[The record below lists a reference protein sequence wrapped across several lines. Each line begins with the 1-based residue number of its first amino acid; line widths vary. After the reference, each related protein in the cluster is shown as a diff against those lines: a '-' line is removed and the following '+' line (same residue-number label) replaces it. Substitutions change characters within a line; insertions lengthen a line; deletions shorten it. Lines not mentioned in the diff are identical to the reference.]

1 MSKSVSYSFLFI
13 ALAALLAG
21 LGFRYF
27 LVNTKDYNE
36 YTQEVR
42 KKVDR
47 ELEVAEIELTKLE
60 EAVIQ
65 NYKKLDFSLLTSNTE
80 KYPIYIFRNSELL
93 FWTDNTYLLSYD
105 QLKNNYSEYTIET
118 PKGLFLVKQKI
129 IVTKYDNMTGVVL
142 IPLASEYKIYNQ
154 FLTLGVNP
162 KLFSTSDISLQL
174 NPEGSSYRVYGT
186 GSNLLFALI
195 FPSDYSW
202 QSSQNYTVLFFMII
216 ACVFVFLQA
225 RVSMLYFLRQGQV
238 WYAFFTLLSTF
249 IGIRFLMLFLEL
261 PNSVLPTIL
270 FNARYYAS
278 SIVAPSLGDLFLNV
292 LCIFIVSSFLFVH
305 FSELSHMRS
314 IGSRKRKRFGIV
326 IAITLSFA
334 IAFYHFLN
342 LRNLYIHS
350 PQISLDFT
358 RELDFS
364 LLKIIALF
372 IGILTATTYFLL
384 IHILV
389 RFIEWLH
396 VEGKK
401 LILLVSVGILIGWV
415 VSGIYGFSVHANLSD
430 AWIALIHTIYILVV
444 IFVELPRSERSFTY
458 QIFIYIFLGAITT
471 SIMSSYIIYCFEQT
485 RERVAKENFADQLL
499 LENDLQGEF
508 LLNDVVESLPFDPII
523 KNRLMTSF
531 TTKDIITRKIRKFY
545 LDYYFD
551 KYDIKVHLFNGNG
564 MPYEN
569 TMTFDEMYSRYA
581 QPAYSTEYED
591 IFLVHDLSTN
601 TKRYFAFSEIS
612 RSGVK
617 IGKIVLELQLKKI
630 VSNSVYPNLLSDNPY
645 SNYNRWGGRN
655 AWSYSI
661 FKGGEPVYTQGNF
674 VYSKDFLNN
683 FDSVTTFSTSSYK
696 HLLVKENESKKA
708 VVISSVKY
716 PLKSVLTNFSMQ
728 FICIVLTMLLLLAV
742 YRLYFRQQPFTF
754 NLTGRIQLYLNL
766 AFFLPTILLS
776 ILIVSILNSE
786 NKNQTI
792 ETYFQKAEN
801 VAQNFST
808 KLTDYV
814 VYKDI
819 TKDELLQSL
828 QEIAR
833 LTQTEINVFDR
844 DGVLL
849 ASSQPTIYDNGLVS
863 SLINP
868 KAMAL
873 LIEQKQSKTILSES
887 IGKLDYN
894 SAYVVVNSPATG
906 EIVGVVDVPF
916 FESQRYADEQILEVV
931 STMLNVFTGIFLLLV
946 VLSFF
951 ASRDL
956 TKPLSLVTSR
966 LKRITLSGD
975 NKPLD
980 YKSDDEI
987 GLLVGEY
994 NKMLVK
1000 LEESRAALAASE
1012 KESAW
1017 REMAKQVAHEI
1028 KNPLTPMKLTLQHLQ
1043 RVLANEE
1050 SPAERSIKSL
1060 LTQVDTLSDIATSF
1074 SAFAKMPIPKT
1085 ERFDVSMVLQ
1095 ETLILYKND
1104 GSVRLDAIID
1114 QGEFYINGDAK
1125 LMGRILTNLILNGIQ
1140 AVQEKD
1146 PHINVVLEKTNQ
1158 KSPKTIII
1166 YIRDNG
1172 KGIDEETAK
1181 KLFIPN
1187 FTTKST
1193 GSGIGLS
1200 VAKRG
1205 IEHAG
1210 GRIWFETEP
1219 YFGTTFFIE
1228 LPLVE

>member
-1 MSKSVSYSFLFI
+1 M
-13 ALAALLAG
+13 
-21 LGFRYF
+21 
-27 LVNTKDYNE
+27 
-36 YTQEVR
+36 
-42 KKVDR
+42 
-47 ELEVAEIELTKLE
+47 
-60 EAVIQ
+60 
-65 NYKKLDFSLLTSNTE
+65 
-80 KYPIYIFRNSELL
+80 
-93 FWTDNTYLLSYD
+93 
-105 QLKNNYSEYTIET
+105 
-118 PKGLFLVKQKI
+118 
-129 IVTKYDNMTGVVL
+129 
-142 IPLASEYKIYNQ
+142 
-154 FLTLGVNP
+154 
-162 KLFSTSDISLQL
+162 
-174 NPEGSSYRVYGT
+174 
-186 GSNLLFALI
+186 
-195 FPSDYSW
+195 
-202 QSSQNYTVLFFMII
+202 
-216 ACVFVFLQA
+216 
-225 RVSMLYFLRQGQV
+225 
-238 WYAFFTLLSTF
+238 
-249 IGIRFLMLFLEL
+249 
-261 PNSVLPTIL
+261 
-270 FNARYYAS
+270 
-278 SIVAPSLGDLFLNV
+278 
-292 LCIFIVSSFLFVH
+292 
-305 FSELSHMRS
+305 
-314 IGSRKRKRFGIV
+314 
-326 IAITLSFA
+326 
-334 IAFYHFLN
+334 
-342 LRNLYIHS
+342 
-350 PQISLDFT
+350 
-358 RELDFS
+358 
-364 LLKIIALF
+364 
-372 IGILTATTYFLL
+372 
-384 IHILV
+384 V
-389 RFIEWLH
+389 RFIEWIH
-396 VEGKK
+396 IKGKK
-401 LILLVSVGILIGWV
+401 LILFVSIGILIGWIV
-415 VSGIYGFSVHANLSD
+415 TGIYGFSIHANFSD
-430 AWIALIHTIYILVV
+430 AWIALIHTAYILVV

-471 SIMSSYIIYCFEQT
+471 SIMSSYIIYCFEQN
-485 RERVAKENFADQLL
+485 RERVAKENFAEQLL
-499 LENDLQGEF
+499 LKNDLQGEF
-508 LLNDVVESLPFDPII
+508 LLNDVVESLPYDPII

-531 TTKDIITRKIRKFY
+531 TTKDIISRKIRKFY

-564 MPYEN
+564 MPYDN

-581 QPAYSTEYED
+581 QPNYGTEYDD

-655 AWSYSI
+655 AWSYAI
-661 FKGGEPVYTQGNF
+661 FENELPVFTQGNF
-674 VYSKDFLNN
+674 VYPKEFLTN
-683 FDSVTTFSTSSYK
+683 FDSTIVFSTSDYEHMLIK
-696 HLLVKENESKKA
+696 EGENKLVI
-708 VVISSVKY
+708 ISSVHY

-728 FICIVLTMLLLLAV
+728 FICIVLTMLLLLVV
-742 YRLYFRQQPFTF
+742 YRLYFRKQPFTF

-786 NKNQTI
+786 NKNQTV

-801 VAQNFST
+801 VAQNFSK

-819 TKDELLQSL
+819 TKDELLESL

-844 DGVLL
+844 NGVLL

-863 SLINP
+863 SLVNP

-873 LIEQKQSKTILSES
+873 LVEQKQSKVILSES

-894 SAYVVVNSPATG
+894 SAYVIVNSPSTG
-906 EIVGVVDVPF
+906 EIVGMIDVPF

-931 STMLNVFTGIFLLLV
+931 STILNVFTGIFLLLV

-951 ASRDL
+951 ASQDL

-1043 RVLANEE
+1043 RVLADES

-1114 QGEFYINGDAK
+1114 QGEFYVHGDSK
-1125 LMGRILTNLILNGIQ
+1125 LMGRIFTNLILNGIQ
-1140 AVQEKD
+1140 AVEEKD
-1146 PHINVVLEKTNQ
+1146 PHINVVVEKTNQ
-1158 KSPKTIII
+1158 KYPKTIII

-1172 KGIDEETAK
+1172 KGIDEETAT

-1210 GRIWFETEP
+1210 GKIWFETEP

>member
-1 MSKSVSYSFLFI
+1 MPKSVSYSFLFI
-13 ALAALLAG
+13 ALAALLAS

-47 ELEVAEIELTKLE
+47 ELEVAEIELTELE

-65 NYKKLDFSLLTSNTE
+65 NYKKLDFSLITSNTGE
-80 KYPIYIFRNSELL
+80 YPIYIFRNSELL

-142 IPLASEYKIYNQ
+142 IPLSSEYKIYNQ
-154 FLTLGVNP
+154 FLSLGVNP

-174 NPEGSSYRVYGT
+174 TPEGSSYRVYGT

-202 QSSQNYTVLFFMII
+202 QSSQNYTVLFFMIV
-216 ACVFVFLQA
+216 ACIFVFLQA
-225 RVSMLYFLRQGQV
+225 RVSMLYFLRNGQV
-238 WYAFFTLLSTF
+238 WYAFFVLVSMF
-249 IGIRFLMLFLEL
+249 VGIRFLMLFLEL

-278 SIVAPSLGDLFLNV
+278 SFVAPSLGDLLLNV
-292 LCIFIVSSFLFVH
+292 ICLFIISSFLFVH

-314 IGSRKRKRFGIV
+314 IGNRKRKRFGVVIV
-326 IAITLSFA
+326 IVLSFA
-334 IAFYHFLN
+334 IAFYHFFN

-364 LLKIIALF
+364 LLKITALC

-384 IHILV
+384 IHVLV
-389 RFIEWLH
+389 RFIEWLR
-396 VEGKK
+396 VERKK
-401 LILLVSVGILIGWV
+401 LIVLVFVGILVGWL
-415 VSGIYGFSVHANLSD
+415 VSGIYAFSVHANLSD

-471 SIMSSYIIYCFEQT
+471 SIMSSYIIYCFEQS
-485 RERVAKENFADQLL
+485 REKIAKENFADQIL

-508 LLNDVVESLPFDPII
+508 LLNDVVESLPYDPII

-531 TTKDIITRKIRKFY
+531 TTKDIISRKIRKFY

-564 MPYEN
+564 MPYDN
-569 TMTFDEMYSRYA
+569 TMTFDEMYSKYA
-581 QPAYSTEYED
+581 QPNYATEYKD
-591 IFLVHDLSTN
+591 IFLVHDLATN
-601 TKRYFAFSEIS
+601 TKRYFVFSEIS

-655 AWSYSI
+655 AWSYAI
-661 FKGGEPVYTQGNF
+661 FENKQPVYTQGNF

-683 FDSVTTFSTSSYK
+683 FDSITTFSTSSYK
-696 HLLVKENESKKA
+696 HFLVKENHNKA
-708 VVISSVKY
+708 VIISSVKY
-716 PLKSVLTNFSMQ
+716 PLKSILTNFSMQ
-728 FICIVLTMLLLLAV
+728 FICIVLTMLFFLAI

-754 NLTGRIQLYLNL
+754 NLTGKIQLYLNL

-786 NKNQTI
+786 NKNQTV

-801 VAQNFST
+801 VAQNFSN
-808 KLTDYV
+808 KLTSYV
-814 VYKDI
+814 VYKEI
-819 TKDELLQSL
+819 TKDELLESL

-873 LIEQKQSKTILSES
+873 LIEQKQSKAILSES

-894 SAYVVVNSPATG
+894 SAYVVVNSPITG
-906 EIVGVVDVPF
+906 EIVGVIDVPF

-1000 LEESRAALAASE
+1000 LEESKAALATSE

-1114 QGEFYINGDAK
+1114 QGAFYVNGDAK
-1125 LMGRILTNLILNGIQ
+1125 MMGRIFTNLILNGIQ
-1140 AVQEKD
+1140 AVEDKD

-1172 KGIDEETAK
+1172 KGIDDEAAK

-1210 GRIWFETEP
+1210 GKIWFETEH

>member
-1 MSKSVSYSFLFI
+1 MPKSVSYSFLFI
-13 ALAALLAG
+13 ALCALLAG

-42 KKVDR
+42 KKVDK
-47 ELEVAEIELTKLE
+47 ELEVAEQELTKLE

-65 NYKKLDFSLLTSNTE
+65 NYKKLDFSLLTSNTGE
-80 KYPIYIFRNSELL
+80 YPIYIFRNSELL

-129 IVTKYDNMTGVVL
+129 IVTKYDNMMGVVL

-174 NPEGSSYRVYGT
+174 NPEGSSYRIYGT

-216 ACVFVFLQA
+216 AFVFVFLQA
-225 RVSMLYFLRQGQV
+225 RVSMLYFLRNGHV
-238 WYAFFTLLSTF
+238 WYAFFILLSTF
-249 IGIRFLMLFLEL
+249 VGIRFLMLFLEL

-278 SIVAPSLGDLFLNV
+278 SFVAPSLGDLLLNI

-314 IGSRKRKRFGIV
+314 IGNRKRKRFGV
-326 IAITLSFA
+326 LIAIALSFG
-334 IAFYHFLN
+334 IAFFYFFN
-342 LRNLYIHS
+342 IRNLYIHS

-364 LLKIIALF
+364 LLKITALCVA
-372 IGILTATTYFLL
+372 ILTATTYFLL

-396 VEGKK
+396 LKGKQ
-401 LILLVSVGILIGWV
+401 LVVFVSIGILIGWI
-415 VSGIYGFSVHANLSD
+415 VSGMYAFSVHANSSD

-471 SIMSSYIIYCFEQT
+471 SLMSSYIIYCFEQN
-485 RERVAKENFADQLL
+485 REKAAKENFAEQIL

-508 LLNDVVESLPFDPII
+508 LLNDVVESLPYDPII

-531 TTKDIITRKIRKFY
+531 TTKDIISRKIRKFY

-569 TMTFDEMYSRYA
+569 TMTFDEMYSQYA
-581 QPAYSTEYED
+581 QPIYSTEYED
-591 IFLVHDLSTN
+591 IFLVRDLSTN

-655 AWSYSI
+655 AWSYAI
-661 FKGGEPVYTQGNF
+661 FKDAEPVYTQGNF
-674 VYSKDFLNN
+674 VYSKDFLTH
-683 FDSVTTFSTSSYK
+683 FDSTTTFSTSSYK
-696 HLLVKENESKKA
+696 HLLIKEKETKKA
-708 VVISSVKY
+708 IVISSVKY

-728 FICIVLTMLLLLAV
+728 FICIVLTMLLLLAI

-801 VAQNFST
+801 VAQNFSE

-814 VYKDI
+814 AKKDI

-873 LIEQKQSKTILSES
+873 LIEQKQSKAILSES

-894 SAYVVVNSPATG
+894 SAYVVVNSPTTG

-951 ASRDL
+951 ASQDL

-987 GLLVGEY
+987 GLLVREY

-1043 RVLANEE
+1043 RVLADEE
-1050 SPAERSIKSL
+1050 SPAERSIRSL

-1074 SAFAKMPIPKT
+1074 SAFAKMPIPKS

-1114 QGEFYINGDAK
+1114 QGEFYINGDSK

-1140 AVQEKD
+1140 SVQEKD

-1158 KSPKTIII
+1158 KNPKTIII

-1210 GRIWFETEP
+1210 GKIWFETEP

>member
-13 ALAALLAG
+13 ALASLLAG

-42 KKVDR
+42 KKVDK
-47 ELEVAEIELTKLE
+47 ELEVAEKELTELE

-65 NYKKLDFSLLTSNTE
+65 NYKKLDFSLITSNTG

-105 QLKNNYSEYTIET
+105 QLKNNYSEYTLET
-118 PKGLFLVKQKI
+118 PKGLFLIKQKL

-142 IPLASEYKIYNQ
+142 IPLSSEYKIYNQ
-154 FLTLGVNP
+154 FLTSGVNP
-162 KLFSTSDISLQL
+162 KLFATSDISLQL

-186 GSNLLFALI
+186 GSNLLFALV
-195 FPSDYSW
+195 FPLDYSW
-202 QSSQNYTVLFFMII
+202 QSSQNYAVLFFMLI

-225 RVSMLYFLRQGQV
+225 RVSMLHFLKEGQV
-238 WYAFFTLLSTF
+238 WYAFFVLVATF
-249 IGIRFLMLFLEL
+249 LGIRFFMLFLNL
-261 PNSVLPTIL
+261 PNSIFPTIL

-278 SIVAPSLGDLFLNV
+278 SWVAPSLGDLFLNV
-292 LCIFIVSSFLFVH
+292 ICIFIISSFLFVH

-314 IGSRKRKRFGIV
+314 IGSRKRKQFGIV
-326 IAITLSFA
+326 IAIALSFA

-342 LRNLYIHS
+342 IRNLYIHS

-372 IGILTATTYFLL
+372 IAILTATTYFLL
-384 IHILV
+384 VHILV

-396 VEGKK
+396 VEGRK
-401 LILLVSVGILIGWV
+401 LILLVALGVLVGWV
-415 VSGIYGFSVHANLSD
+415 VSVIYAFSIRANLSD
-430 AWIALIHTIYILVV
+430 AWIALIHTVYILIV

-485 RERVAKENFADQLL
+485 RERTAKENFADQLL

-531 TTKDIITRKIRKFY
+531 TTKDIISRKIRKFY

-564 MPYEN
+564 MPYDN

-581 QPAYSTEYED
+581 QPIYSTEYEE

-617 IGKIVLELQLKKI
+617 IGKIVIELQLKKI

-645 SNYNRWGGRN
+645 SNYNHWGGRN

-661 FKGGEPVYTQGNF
+661 FENATPVYSQGNF
-674 VYSKDFLNN
+674 VYSKEFLSN

-696 HLLVKENESKKA
+696 HFFIKGSNDKSVI
-708 VVISSVKY
+708 ISSVNY

-728 FICIVLTMLLLLAV
+728 FICIVLMMLLLLAV
-742 YRLYFRQQPFTF
+742 YRLYFRQQPFAF

-808 KLTDYV
+808 KLSDYV

-819 TKDELLQSL
+819 TKDELLESL

-868 KAMAL
+868 KAMAR

-887 IGKLDYN
+887 IGRLNYN
-894 SAYVVVNSPATG
+894 SAYVVVKSPATG

-931 STMLNVFTGIFLLLV
+931 STILNVFTGIFLLLV

-1104 GSVRLDAIID
+1104 GSVRLDAILD
-1114 QGEFYINGDAK
+1114 QGEFFVNGDSK

-1146 PHINVVLEKTNQ
+1146 PHINVVLERTNQ
-1158 KSPKTIII
+1158 KSPKTIVI

>member
-42 KKVDR
+42 KKVDK
-47 ELEVAEIELTKLE
+47 ELEVAEKELTELE

-65 NYKKLDFSLLTSNTE
+65 NYKKLDFSLITSNTG

-105 QLKNNYSEYTIET
+105 QLKNNYSEYTLET
-118 PKGLFLVKQKI
+118 PKGLFLIKQKL

-162 KLFSTSDISLQL
+162 KLFATPDISLQL
-174 NPEGSSYRVYGT
+174 TPESSSYRIYGK

-225 RVSMLYFLRQGQV
+225 RISMLYFLQEGQV

-249 IGIRFLMLFLEL
+249 VGIRFLMLFLEL

-278 SIVAPSLGDLFLNV
+278 SMVAPSLGDLLLNV
-292 LCIFIVSSFLFVH
+292 ICIFIISSFLFVH

-314 IGSRKRKRFGIV
+314 IGNRKRKRFGVV
-326 IAITLSFA
+326 IAISISFG

-342 LRNLYIHS
+342 IRNLYIHS

-364 LLKIIALF
+364 LLKITALF

-396 VEGKK
+396 LQGKK
-401 LILLVSVGILIGWV
+401 LVFLVSVGILVGWV
-415 VSGIYGFSVHANLSD
+415 VSAIYAFSVHANMSD
-430 AWIALIHTIYILVV
+430 AWIALIHTIYLLVV

-485 RERVAKENFADQLL
+485 REKSAKENFADQLL
-499 LENDLQGEF
+499 VKNDLQGEF
-508 LLNDVVESLPFDPII
+508 LLNDVVESLPYDPII

-531 TTKDIITRKIRKFY
+531 TTKDIISRKIRKFY

-569 TMTFDEMYSRYA
+569 TMTYDEMYSRYA
-581 QPAYSTEYED
+581 QSSYATEYED

-617 IGKIVLELQLKKI
+617 IGKIVIELQLKKI

-655 AWSYSI
+655 AWSYAI
-661 FKGGEPVYTQGNF
+661 FKEGKPVYTQGNF
-674 VYSKDFLNN
+674 VYSKDFLAN
-683 FDSVTTFSTSSYK
+683 FDSLTTFSTSSYK
-696 HLLVKENESKKA
+696 HLLIRGSENKF

-801 VAQNFST
+801 VAQNFSA
-808 KLTDYV
+808 KLSDYV
-814 VYKDI
+814 VYKEL
-819 TKDELLQSL
+819 TKDELLESL

-844 DGVLL
+844 EGVLL

-873 LIEQKQSKTILSES
+873 LVEQKQSKAILSES
-887 IGKLDYN
+887 IGKLNYN
-894 SAYVVVNSPATG
+894 SAYVVVTSPATG

-1060 LTQVDTLSDIATSF
+1060 LIQVDTLSDIATSF

-1114 QGEFYINGDAK
+1114 QGEFYVNGDAK

-1158 KSPKTIII
+1158 KSPKTILI

-1210 GRIWFETEP
+1210 GKIWFETEP

>member
-1 MSKSVSYSFLFI
+1 MSKPVSYSFLFI
-13 ALAALLAG
+13 ALATLLAG

-36 YTQEVR
+36 YRQEVSN
-42 KKVDR
+42 KVDK
-47 ELEVAEIELTKLE
+47 ELEVAEQELTQLE

-65 NYKKLDFSLLTSNTE
+65 NYKKLDFSLITSNTG

-93 FWTDNTYLLSYD
+93 FWTDNTYILSYD
-105 QLKNNYSEYTIET
+105 QLKNKYSEYTIET
-118 PKGLFLVKQKI
+118 PKGLFLIKQKI

-162 KLFSTSDISLQL
+162 KLFSKPDIGIQL
-174 NPEGSSYRVYGT
+174 TPEGSSYRIYGT

-202 QSSQNYTVLFFMII
+202 QSSQNYTVLFFMLISCI
-216 ACVFVFLQA
+216 FVFLQA
-225 RVSMLYFLRQGQV
+225 RISMLYHLKNGKV
-238 WYAFFTLLSTF
+238 WSAFFILLSTF
-249 IGIRFLMLFLEL
+249 LGIRFLMLFLDL
-261 PNSVLPTIL
+261 PNSAVPTLL

-292 LCIFIVSSFLFVH
+292 VCIFIISSFLFVH

-314 IGSRKRKRFGIV
+314 IGSRKRKKFGIV
-326 IAITLSFA
+326 IAIALSFA
-334 IAFYHFLN
+334 VAFYHFIN
-342 LRNLYIHS
+342 IRNLYIHS

-364 LLKIIALF
+364 LLKITALL

-389 RFIEWLH
+389 RFVEWLH
-396 VEGKK
+396 VDKK
-401 LILLVSVGILIGWV
+401 KIISMVMIGMLIGWII
-415 VSGIYGFSVHANLSD
+415 SGIYAFSVHANISD
-430 AWIALIHTIYILVV
+430 GWIALAHTIYILIV

-485 RERVAKENFADQLL
+485 REKTAKENFAEQLL

-508 LLNDVVESLPFDPII
+508 LLNDVVESLPYDPII

-531 TTKDIITRKIRKFY
+531 TTKDIISRKIRKFY

-569 TMTFDEMYSRYA
+569 TMTYDEMYSRYA
-581 QPAYSTEYED
+581 QKEYSTEYES
-591 IFLVHDLSTN
+591 IFLVHDLPTN

-617 IGKIVLELQLKKI
+617 IGKIVLELQLKKV

-645 SNYNRWGGRN
+645 LTYNRWGGRN
-655 AWSYSI
+655 AWSYAI
-661 FKGGEPVYTQGNF
+661 LKNGEPIYTQGNF
-674 VYSKDFLNN
+674 VYEKDFLTN
-683 FDSVTTFSTSSYK
+683 FDSQKTFSTSSYK
-696 HLLVKENESKKA
+696 HLLVTENNDEKA

-716 PLKSVLTNFSMQ
+716 PLKSILTNFSMQ
-728 FICIVLTMLLLLAV
+728 FICIVLMMLLLLAI
-742 YRLYFRQQPFTF
+742 YRFYFRQQPFAF
-754 NLTGRIQLYLNL
+754 NLTGKIQLYLNL

-801 VAQNFST
+801 VAQNFSD
-808 KLTDYV
+808 KLSDYV
-814 VYKDI
+814 IDKDI
-819 TKDELLQSL
+819 SKDELLESL
-828 QEIAR
+828 EEIAR

-844 DGVLL
+844 NGVLL

-873 LIEQKQSKTILSES
+873 LIEQKQNKAILSES
-887 IGKLDYN
+887 IGKLNYN
-894 SAYVVVNSPATG
+894 SAYVVVKSPETG
-906 EIVGVVDVPF
+906 RVMGIIDVPF
-916 FESQRYADEQILEVV
+916 FESQRYADEQIVEVV
-931 STMLNVFTGIFLLLV
+931 STILNVFTGIFLLLV

-956 TKPLSLVTSR
+956 TQPLNLVTSR

-987 GLLVGEY
+987 GLLAGEY

-1074 SAFAKMPIPKT
+1074 SAFAKMPIPKS

-1104 GSVRLDAIID
+1104 GSVRLDAILD
-1114 QGEFYINGDAK
+1114 QGEFYINGDSK

-1140 AVQEKD
+1140 AVQDKD

-1158 KSPKTIII
+1158 KSPETILI

-1210 GRIWFETEP
+1210 GKIWFETEP

>member
-13 ALAALLAG
+13 ALAALLVG

-42 KKVDR
+42 KKVDK
-47 ELEVAEIELTKLE
+47 ELEVAEIELTALE

-65 NYKKLDFSLLTSNTE
+65 NYKKLDFSLITSNTGT
-80 KYPIYIFRNSELL
+80 YPIYIFRNSELL

-118 PKGLFLVKQKI
+118 PKGLFLIKQKI

-142 IPLASEYKIYNQ
+142 IPLASEYKIYNR
-154 FLTLGVNP
+154 FLTSGVNP
-162 KLFSTSDISLQL
+162 KLFATSDISLQL
-174 NPEGSSYRVYGT
+174 NPEGSSYRIYGT
-186 GSNLLFALI
+186 GSNLLFALT

-225 RVSMLYFLRQGQV
+225 RISMLYFLRNGKV

-249 IGIRFLMLFLEL
+249 VGIRFLMLFLEL
-261 PNSVLPTIL
+261 PNSVLPTVL

-278 SIVAPSLGDLFLNV
+278 SFVAPSLGDLFLNV
-292 LCIFIVSSFLFVH
+292 ICIFIISSFLFVH

-314 IGSRKRKRFGIV
+314 IGSRKRKQFGIV
-326 IAITLSFA
+326 IAIALSFA

-342 LRNLYIHS
+342 IRNLYIHS

-364 LLKIIALF
+364 LLKITALC

-384 IHILV
+384 VHILV

-401 LILLVSVGILIGWV
+401 LILLVSIGILVGWI
-415 VSGIYGFSVHANLSD
+415 VSGVYGFSVHANGSD

-485 RERVAKENFADQLL
+485 RERVAKQNFAEQLL

-508 LLNDVVESLPFDPII
+508 LLNDVVESLPYDPII

-531 TTKDIITRKIRKFY
+531 TTKDIISRKIRKFY

-564 MPYEN
+564 MPYDN
-569 TMTFDEMYSRYA
+569 TMTYDEMYSRYA
-581 QPAYSTEYED
+581 QPDYATEYKD

-661 FKGGEPVYTQGNF
+661 FKDRELVYTQGNF
-674 VYSKDFLNN
+674 VYEKDFLKN
-683 FDSVTTFSTSSYK
+683 FDKEKSFSTSSYK
-696 HLLVKENESKKA
+696 HLLVKENDNKV

-728 FICIVLTMLLLLAV
+728 FICIVLMMLLLLAV

-801 VAQNFST
+801 VAQNFSN

-814 VYKDI
+814 AKKNS
-819 TKDELLQSL
+819 TKDELLESL

-844 DGVLL
+844 EGVLL

-868 KAMAL
+868 KVMAL
-873 LIEQKQSKTILSES
+873 LIEQQQNKAILSES

-894 SAYVVVNSPATG
+894 SAYVVVNSPNTG
-906 EIVGVVDVPF
+906 EVVGIIDVPF

-931 STMLNVFTGIFLLLV
+931 STILNVFTGIFLLLV

-951 ASRDL
+951 ASRNL
-956 TKPLSLVTSR
+956 TKPLSLVTYR

-1074 SAFAKMPIPKT
+1074 SAFAKMPIPKS

-1114 QGEFYINGDAK
+1114 QGEFYVNGDAK
-1125 LMGRILTNLILNGIQ
+1125 LMGRIFTNLILNGIQ
-1140 AVQEKD
+1140 SVEEKD

-1158 KSPKTIII
+1158 KSPKTILL

-1172 KGIDEETAK
+1172 KGIDEDTAK

>member
-1 MSKSVSYSFLFI
+1 
-13 ALAALLAG
+13 
-21 LGFRYF
+21 
-27 LVNTKDYNE
+27 
-36 YTQEVR
+36 
-42 KKVDR
+42 
-47 ELEVAEIELTKLE
+47 
-60 EAVIQ
+60 
-65 NYKKLDFSLLTSNTE
+65 
-80 KYPIYIFRNSELL
+80 
-93 FWTDNTYLLSYD
+93 
-105 QLKNNYSEYTIET
+105 
-118 PKGLFLVKQKI
+118 
-129 IVTKYDNMTGVVL
+129 
-142 IPLASEYKIYNQ
+142 
-154 FLTLGVNP
+154 
-162 KLFSTSDISLQL
+162 
-174 NPEGSSYRVYGT
+174 
-186 GSNLLFALI
+186 
-195 FPSDYSW
+195 
-202 QSSQNYTVLFFMII
+202 
-216 ACVFVFLQA
+216 
-225 RVSMLYFLRQGQV
+225 
-238 WYAFFTLLSTF
+238 
-249 IGIRFLMLFLEL
+249 
-261 PNSVLPTIL
+261 
-270 FNARYYAS
+270 
-278 SIVAPSLGDLFLNV
+278 
-292 LCIFIVSSFLFVH
+292 
-305 FSELSHMRS
+305 
-314 IGSRKRKRFGIV
+314 
-326 IAITLSFA
+326 
-334 IAFYHFLN
+334 
-342 LRNLYIHS
+342 
-350 PQISLDFT
+350 
-358 RELDFS
+358 
-364 LLKIIALF
+364 
-372 IGILTATTYFLL
+372 
-384 IHILV
+384 
-389 RFIEWLH
+389 
-396 VEGKK
+396 
-401 LILLVSVGILIGWV
+401 
-415 VSGIYGFSVHANLSD
+415 
-430 AWIALIHTIYILVV
+430 
-444 IFVELPRSERSFTY
+444 
-458 QIFIYIFLGAITT
+458 
-471 SIMSSYIIYCFEQT
+471 
-485 RERVAKENFADQLL
+485 
-499 LENDLQGEF
+499 
-508 LLNDVVESLPFDPII
+508 
-523 KNRLMTSF
+523 
-531 TTKDIITRKIRKFY
+531 
-545 LDYYFD
+545 
-551 KYDIKVHLFNGNG
+551 
-564 MPYEN
+564 MPYDN

-581 QPAYSTEYED
+581 QPNYSTEYED

-661 FKGGEPVYTQGNF
+661 FKDEEPVYTQGNF
-674 VYSKDFLNN
+674 VYEKDFLKN
-683 FDSVTTFSTSSYK
+683 FDNKKSFSTSSYK
-696 HLLVKENESKKA
+696 HILVDESDDKKA

-801 VAQNFST
+801 VAQNFSN

-814 VYKDI
+814 VDKDI
-819 TKDELLQSL
+819 TKDELLESL

-844 DGVLL
+844 EGVLL

-873 LIEQKQSKTILSES
+873 LVEQKQSKTILSES

-894 SAYVVVNSPATG
+894 SAYVVVKSPNTG
-906 EIVGVVDVPF
+906 EIVGMIDVPF

-966 LKRITLSGD
+966 LKKITLSGD

-1043 RVLANEE
+1043 RVLADEE

-1074 SAFAKMPIPKT
+1074 SAFAKMPIPKS

-1114 QGEFYINGDAK
+1114 QGEFYVNGDAK
-1125 LMGRILTNLILNGIQ
+1125 LMGRIFTNLILNGIQ

-1158 KSPKTIII
+1158 KSPKTILL

-1210 GRIWFETEP
+1210 GKIWFETEP

>member
-42 KKVDR
+42 KKVDK
-47 ELEVAEIELTKLE
+47 ELEVAEKELTELE

-65 NYKKLDFSLLTSNTE
+65 NYKKLDFSLITSNTG

-105 QLKNNYSEYTIET
+105 QLKNNYSEYTLET
-118 PKGLFLVKQKI
+118 PKGLFLIKQKL

-162 KLFSTSDISLQL
+162 KLFATPDISLQL
-174 NPEGSSYRVYGT
+174 TPESSSYRIYGK

-225 RVSMLYFLRQGQV
+225 RISMLYFLQEGQV

-249 IGIRFLMLFLEL
+249 VGIRFLMLFLEL

-278 SIVAPSLGDLFLNV
+278 SMVAPSLGDLLLNV
-292 LCIFIVSSFLFVH
+292 ICIFIISSFLFVH

-314 IGSRKRKRFGIV
+314 IGNRKRKRFGVV
-326 IAITLSFA
+326 IAISISFG

-342 LRNLYIHS
+342 IRNLYIHS

-364 LLKIIALF
+364 LLKITALF

-396 VEGKK
+396 LQGKK
-401 LILLVSVGILIGWV
+401 LVFLVSVGILVGWV
-415 VSGIYGFSVHANLSD
+415 VSAIYAFSVHANMSD
-430 AWIALIHTIYILVV
+430 AWIALIHTIYLLVV

-485 RERVAKENFADQLL
+485 REKSAKENFADQLL
-499 LENDLQGEF
+499 VKNDLQGEF
-508 LLNDVVESLPFDPII
+508 LLNDVVESLPYDPII

-531 TTKDIITRKIRKFY
+531 TTKDIISRKIRKFY

-569 TMTFDEMYSRYA
+569 TMTYDEMYSRYA
-581 QPAYSTEYED
+581 QSSYATEYED

-617 IGKIVLELQLKKI
+617 IGKIVIELQLKKI

-655 AWSYSI
+655 AWSYAI
-661 FKGGEPVYTQGNF
+661 FKEGKPVYTQGNF
-674 VYSKDFLNN
+674 VYSKDFLAN
-683 FDSVTTFSTSSYK
+683 FDSLTTFSTSSYK
-696 HLLVKENESKKA
+696 HLLIRGSENKF

-801 VAQNFST
+801 VAQNFSA
-808 KLTDYV
+808 KLSDYV
-814 VYKDI
+814 VYKEL
-819 TKDELLQSL
+819 TKDELLESL

-844 DGVLL
+844 EGVLL

-873 LIEQKQSKTILSES
+873 LVEQKQSKAILSES
-887 IGKLDYN
+887 IGKLNYN
-894 SAYVVVNSPATG
+894 SAYVVVTSPATG

-1060 LTQVDTLSDIATSF
+1060 LIQVDTLSDIATSF

-1158 KSPKTIII
+1158 KSPKTILI

-1210 GRIWFETEP
+1210 GKIWFETEP

>member
-13 ALAALLAG
+13 ALSALLAG

-47 ELEVAEIELTKLE
+47 ELEVADKELTELE
-60 EAVIQ
+60 EAVVQ
-65 NYKKLDFSLLTSNTE
+65 NYKKLDFSLITSNTGT
-80 KYPIYIFRNSELL
+80 YPIYIFRNSELL

-105 QLKNNYSEYTIET
+105 QLENNYSEYTIET

-129 IVTKYDNMTGVVL
+129 IVTKYDNMTGVAL
-142 IPLASEYKIYNQ
+142 IPLSSEYKIYNQ

-162 KLFSTSDISLQL
+162 KLFATPDISLQL
-174 NPEGSSYRVYGT
+174 IPEGSSYRVYGT

-216 ACVFVFLQA
+216 ACIFVFLQA
-225 RVSMLYFLRQGQV
+225 RVSMLYFLINGEV
-238 WYAFFTLLSTF
+238 WYAFFTLVSTF
-249 IGIRFLMLFLEL
+249 LGIRFLMLFLEL

-278 SIVAPSLGDLFLNV
+278 SFVAPSLGDLFLNV
-292 LCIFIVSSFLFVH
+292 FCIFIVSSFLFVH

-314 IGSRKRKRFGIV
+314 IGNHKRKRFGIV
-326 IAITLSFA
+326 IAISISFA

-342 LRNLYIHS
+342 IRNLYVHS

-364 LLKIIALF
+364 LLKLTALF

-384 IHILV
+384 VHILV
-389 RFIEWLH
+389 RFIEWLQIK
-396 VEGKK
+396 GKK
-401 LILLVSVGILIGWV
+401 LIFLVSIGILIGWL

-485 RERVAKENFADQLL
+485 RERTAKENFAEQLL

-508 LLNDVVESLPFDPII
+508 LLNDVVESLPYDPII

-531 TTKDIITRKIRKFY
+531 TTKDVISRKIRKFY

-569 TMTFDEMYSRYA
+569 TMTYDEMYSRYA
-581 QPAYSTEYED
+581 QPIYETEYDD

-655 AWSYSI
+655 AWSYAI
-661 FKGGEPVYTQGNF
+661 FDKKEPVYMQGNF
-674 VYSKDFLNN
+674 VYSKDFLTN
-683 FDSVTTFSTSSYK
+683 FELITTFSTSSYK
-696 HLLVKENESKKA
+696 HLLVKESKNKS

-716 PLKSVLTNFSMQ
+716 PLKSILTNFSMQ
-728 FICIVLTMLLLLAV
+728 FICIVLTMLALLAF

-801 VAQNFST
+801 VAQNFSA

-814 VYKDI
+814 VYKEI

-828 QEIAR
+828 QYIAR

-844 DGVLL
+844 EGVLL

-873 LIEQKQSKTILSES
+873 LVEQKQSKTILSES

-894 SAYVVVNSPATG
+894 SAYVVVNSPVTG
-906 EIVGVVDVPF
+906 EIVGMVDVPF

-931 STMLNVFTGIFLLLV
+931 STMLNVFTGIFLVLV

-975 NKPLD
+975 NQPLD

-1000 LEESRAALAASE
+1000 LEESRAALATSE

-1043 RVLANEE
+1043 RVLADES

-1114 QGEFYINGDAK
+1114 QGEFYVNGDAK
-1125 LMGRILTNLILNGIQ
+1125 LMGRIFTNLILNGIQ

-1158 KSPKTIII
+1158 KSPKTILL

-1172 KGIDEETAK
+1172 RGIDEETAK

-1210 GRIWFETEP
+1210 GKIWFETEP

-1228 LPLVE
+1228 LPLIE

>member
-27 LVNTKDYNE
+27 LVNTKDYNQ

-42 KKVDR
+42 KKVNR
-47 ELEVAEIELTKLE
+47 EVEVAEQELTKLE

-65 NYKKLDFSLLTSNTE
+65 NYKKLDFSLITSNTGT
-80 KYPIYIFRNSELL
+80 YPIYIFRNSELL

-118 PKGLFLVKQKI
+118 PKGLFLLKQKI
-129 IVTKYDNMTGVVL
+129 IVTKYDNLTGVVL
-142 IPLASEYKIYNQ
+142 IPLSSEHKIYNQ

-162 KLFSTSDISLQL
+162 KLFATSDISLQL
-174 NPEGSSYRVYGT
+174 NPENSSYRIYGT
-186 GSNLLFALI
+186 SSNLLFALV

-202 QSSQNYTVLFFMII
+202 QSLQNYTVLFFMII
-216 ACVFVFLQA
+216 ACIFVFLQA
-225 RVSMLYFLRQGQV
+225 RVSMLHFLRNGQV

-249 IGIRFLMLFLEL
+249 VGIRFLMLFLEL
-261 PNSVLPTIL
+261 PNSVLPTLL

-278 SIVAPSLGDLFLNV
+278 SLLAPSLGDLFINV
-292 LCIFIVSSFLFVH
+292 ICIFIISSFLFVH

-314 IGSRKRKRFGIV
+314 IGNRKRKKFGVVIV
-326 IAITLSFA
+326 IALSFS

-342 LRNLYIHS
+342 IRNLYIHS

-364 LLKIIALF
+364 PLKIIALF
-372 IGILTATTYFLL
+372 TGILTATTYFLF

-396 VEGKK
+396 LKGRQ
-401 LILLVSVGILIGWV
+401 LIIFISIGVLVGWLVSGF
-415 VSGIYGFSVHANLSD
+415 YGFSVHANFSD
-430 AWIALIHTIYILVV
+430 IWILLIHTIYILVV

-471 SIMSSYIIYCFEQT
+471 SIMSSYIIYCFEQN
-485 RERVAKENFADQLL
+485 REKTAKENFAEQLL

-508 LLNDVVESLPFDPII
+508 LLNDVVQSLPYDPII

-531 TTKDIITRKIRKFY
+531 TTKDIISRKIRKFY

-569 TMTFDEMYSRYA
+569 TMTYDEMYSRYA
-581 QPAYSTEYED
+581 QIVYSTEYDD

-645 SNYNRWGGRN
+645 SNYNRWGGKN
-655 AWSYSI
+655 AWSYAI
-661 FKGGEPVYTQGNF
+661 FKDKELVYTQGNF
-674 VYSKDFLNN
+674 VYKKDFL
-683 FDSVTTFSTSSYK
+683 DSFGEKTNFSTSFYK
-696 HLLVKENESKKA
+696 HLLINENSSKKT
-708 VVISSVKY
+708 VVVSSSNY

-728 FICIVLTMLLLLAV
+728 FICIVLMMLLLLTV
-742 YRLYFRQQPFTF
+742 YRFYFRQQPFTF
-754 NLTGRIQLYLNL
+754 NLTGKIQLYLNL

-801 VAQNFST
+801 VAQNFSK

-814 VYKDI
+814 IHKEI

-844 DGVLL
+844 NGVLL

-894 SAYVVVNSPATG
+894 SAYVVVNSPITS
-906 EIVGVVDVPF
+906 ESVGIIDVPF

-931 STMLNVFTGIFLLLV
+931 STILNVFTGIFLLLV

-951 ASRDL
+951 ASQDL
-956 TKPLSLVTSR
+956 TQPLSLVTSR

-987 GLLVGEY
+987 GLLVREY

-1000 LEESRAALAASE
+1000 LEESKAALASSE

-1028 KNPLTPMKLTLQHLQ
+1028 KNPLTPMKLTLQQLQ

-1085 ERFDVSMVLQ
+1085 EHFDVSMVLQ

-1114 QGEFYINGDAK
+1114 QGEFYVNGDAK
-1125 LMGRILTNLILNGIQ
+1125 LMGRIFTNLILNGIQ
-1140 AVQEKD
+1140 AVEEKD
-1146 PHINVVLEKTNQ
+1146 PHINVVLEKINR
-1158 KSPKTIII
+1158 KNIKTILI

-1210 GRIWFETEP
+1210 GKIWFETEP

-1228 LPLVE
+1228 LPLI